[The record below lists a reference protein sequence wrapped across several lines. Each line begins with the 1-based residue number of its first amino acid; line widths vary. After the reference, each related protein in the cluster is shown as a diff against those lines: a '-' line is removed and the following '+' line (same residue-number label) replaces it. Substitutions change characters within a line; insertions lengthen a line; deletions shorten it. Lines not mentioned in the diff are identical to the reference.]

1 MPSDTAQVS
10 SFSRR
15 STIASRAMRFSF
27 VASAKMSCASR
38 IATRGL
44 KTRNPKPETRNL
56 HPVREAHPAA
66 RCCRRAIGCYVV
78 QVFEFHRLHG
88 ARQSDPVKNFRGTAP
103 QALPRQPPENL
114 GLLAAQPVD
123 GHLVDLLIDDNM
135 TQAPRRHDCHA
146 LVIVP

>member
-44 KTRNPKPETRNL
+44 KTRNLKPETRNL
-56 HPVREAHPAA
+56 HPVREAHAAA

-123 GHLVDLLIDDNM
+123 GHPVDLLIDDNM

>member
-38 IATRGL
+38 IATQGL
-44 KTRNPKPETRNL
+44 KTRNPKPENL

-66 RCCRRAIGCYVV
+66 RRCRRAIGCYVV

-88 ARQSDPVKNFRGTAP
+88 SRQSDPVKNFRGTAP
-103 QALPRQPPENL
+103 QALPRQAPENL

-123 GHLVDLLIDDNM
+123 GHPVDLLIDDNM